1 METGKKQGRITTIK
15 VALLLLF
22 TGMVCL
28 SAKMLFAGFP
38 ADEEY
43 QLVMSYRLATGDR
56 LFTEVWDTIQ
66 TSGFLCAALIR
77 VYLSLTGTSTGIVV
91 FLRACGLV
99 LQALTALLLYHT
111 LKRHTA
117 KWYACLIAIA
127 YYCVFTKLIAMP
139 DFSNMQSWFLTGM
152 LCLMFQV
159 AECDIQGRRNK
170 RILLLIGA
178 ALCYCLAVLSTA
190 CVTLVPVIAVFL
202 CLLFHKSRRD
212 MLACNAVFFGVC
224 LVTGLGYLGFVVYEN
239 GSLASVLT
247 NMANTLSGDSTHM
260 SGVNIVGS
268 SKCMTYLKE
277 LWKLL
282 CYLAVSAAA
291 AFAFT
296 GWVHRKKKLAD
307 RKFFFYSCW
316 LYLAMLVTLIQWF
329 PMQTGYEGLRLFIPV
344 AAICGALSLRGG
356 AKDEPGRMRQ
366 VMALFGILIFA
377 GAYVHVLCISNVPLI
392 QNLSFL
398 YGACLWGLISLV
410 FTYGAGDRRASLTGL
425 LVTLGFVVIAGS
437 GYTLS
442 SGAFGSHIFELDGI
456 VRNGP
461 AQNCLMSK
469 DAAWV
474 YHTDYETF
482 ESVVPKRSNVL
493 IITDFFRNTSVT
505 SCYLLNDVHIS
516 HYSVNS
522 TPTFSEKLE
531 EYWQQFPEKTPD
543 VVMVNTHAVTLK
555 EGDWAAGYLSREFGE
570 ARCLHTENADYYFR
584 EKP

>member
-1 METGKKQGRITTIK
+1 
-15 VALLLLF
+15 
-22 TGMVCL
+22 
-28 SAKMLFAGFP
+28 
-38 ADEEY
+38 
-43 QLVMSYRLATGDR
+43 
-56 LFTEVWDTIQ
+56 
-66 TSGFLCAALIR
+66 
-77 VYLSLTGTSTGIVV
+77 
-91 FLRACGLV
+91 
-99 LQALTALLLYHT
+99 
-111 LKRHTA
+111 
-117 KWYACLIAIA
+117 
-127 YYCVFTKLIAMP
+127 
-139 DFSNMQSWFLTGM
+139 
-152 LCLMFQV
+152 
-159 AECDIQGRRNK
+159 
-170 RILLLIGA
+170 
-178 ALCYCLAVLSTA
+178 
-190 CVTLVPVIAVFL
+190 
-202 CLLFHKSRRD
+202 
-212 MLACNAVFFGVC
+212 
-224 LVTGLGYLGFVVYEN
+224 
-239 GSLASVLT
+239 
-247 NMANTLSGDSTHM
+247 
-260 SGVNIVGS
+260 
-268 SKCMTYLKE
+268 MTYLKE

-344 AAICGALSLRGG
+344 AAICGALSLRGE

-482 ESVVPKRSNVL
+482 ESVVPKGSNVL